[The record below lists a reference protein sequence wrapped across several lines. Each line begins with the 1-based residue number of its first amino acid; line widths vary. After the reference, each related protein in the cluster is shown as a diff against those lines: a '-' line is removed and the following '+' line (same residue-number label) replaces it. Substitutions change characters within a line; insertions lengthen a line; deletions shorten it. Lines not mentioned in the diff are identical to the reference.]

1 MDENRIKTQNSPFP
15 LPVVPM
21 QSANV
26 NQTNESKNQ
35 WLIDETRLRAVVLFF
50 SYHTRGSACRL
61 CFTVRS
67 SRTKKKFLKKEA
79 ASCSQS
85 SLR

>member
-35 WLIDETRLRAVVLFF
+35 WLIDETRLRAVVLF
-50 SYHTRGSACRL
+50 SRIILAAPLAACASQFDL
-61 CFTVRS
+61 LAL
-67 SRTKKKFLKKEA
+67 KKKI
-79 ASCSQS
+79 
-85 SLR
+85 